1 MDFELVDVE
10 PPRPR
15 DNGVV
20 SVDGILLRGREL
32 AAAAAEV
39 GVLRKRK
46 DLQRNVAS
54 FIVVDRKTIFVF
66 LPKAERGLLKKVL
79 FCRNT
84 ETTERSCFCRNTVFR
99 QKQPLSAGKSC
110 YFILI
115 STKFRLNIV
124 LIFV

>member
-1 MDFELVDVE
+1 MIREKNLLRDQRERMSWDIPLTIRRIKVSYLMDFELVDVE

-54 FIVVDRKTIFVF
+54 FRM
-66 LPKAERGLLKKVL
+66 AEMSTGL
-79 FCRNT
+79 
-84 ETTERSCFCRNTVFR
+84 
-99 QKQPLSAGKSC
+99 G
-110 YFILI
+110 
-115 STKFRLNIV
+115 
-124 LIFV
+124 

>member
-54 FIVVDRKTIFVF
+54 FRMAEMSTGLGRVGSTSEKYHDTLCTVRGMLNCKPTTYNRCKT
-66 LPKAERGLLKKVL
+66 
-79 FCRNT
+79 
-84 ETTERSCFCRNTVFR
+84 
-99 QKQPLSAGKSC
+99 
-110 YFILI
+110 Y
-115 STKFRLNIV
+115 
-124 LIFV
+124 

>member
-1 MDFELVDVE
+1 MISEKNLLRDQRERMSWDIPPTIRRINVSYLMDFELVDVE

-46 DLQRNVAS
+46 DLQRNRLEW
-54 FIVVDRKTIFVF
+54 RKCQQGS
-66 LPKAERGLLKKVL
+66 AE
-79 FCRNT
+79 
-84 ETTERSCFCRNTVFR
+84 
-99 QKQPLSAGKSC
+99 
-110 YFILI
+110 
-115 STKFRLNIV
+115 
-124 LIFV
+124 